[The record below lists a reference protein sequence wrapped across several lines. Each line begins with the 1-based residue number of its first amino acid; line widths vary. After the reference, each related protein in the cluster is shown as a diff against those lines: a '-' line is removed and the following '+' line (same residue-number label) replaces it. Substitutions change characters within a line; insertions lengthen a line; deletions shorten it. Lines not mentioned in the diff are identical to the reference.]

1 MTRRLYAD
9 CPLVFVFR
17 TCQGS
22 TKVFKMRTGDRLSTS
37 LKRPQVPASTPE
49 IPAGGV
55 ASSSSVPVSTAPLTT
70 QVMEYSV
77 EGGAGLYLLPEPVTC
92 FRDAA
97 YKQIQRFHLKRTSSL
112 VLLDSITSGRQ
123 ACGED
128 WDFAKYYSLNEVWVE
143 EKLVAKDV
151 MLLAG
156 PETQEGSN
164 RTHSRIPKRQLR
176 DQLAPYSCYAMVL
189 LFGPQVLDIV
199 QDLQAQ
205 YKEEIV
211 FQRKKP
217 TDSIW
222 SLSLLGESPLDGAI
236 VRVAAK
242 ETEVVRSCLKS
253 ILRQLDKT
261 IGVDT
266 YQRAFA

>member
-1 MTRRLYAD
+1 
-9 CPLVFVFR
+9 
-17 TCQGS
+17 
-22 TKVFKMRTGDRLSTS
+22 MRTGNRLSTS
-37 LKRPQVPASTPE
+37 MKRPQVPASTQ

-55 ASSSSVPVSTAPLTT
+55 ASSTSSAVSGPAATTPLTT
-70 QVMEYSV
+70 QVMEYRI

-92 FRDAA
+92 FRDAS

-112 VLLDSITSGRQ
+112 VLLDSVTSGRQ
-123 ACGED
+123 ACGEN
-128 WDFAKYYSLNEVWVE
+128 WDFAKYHSLNEVWVE
-143 EKLVAKDV
+143 ERLVAKDV

-156 PETQEGSN
+156 PESQEGSN
-164 RTHSRIPKRQLR
+164 RSHLRIPERPLR

-189 LFGPQVLDIV
+189 LFGPQVLDTV
-199 QDLQAQ
+199 QDLEAQ
-205 YKEEIV
+205 YKDEIL

-217 TDSIW
+217 ADSIW
-222 SLSLLGESPLDGAI
+222 SLSLLGDSTLDGAI

-253 ILRQLDKT
+253 ILRQLEKT